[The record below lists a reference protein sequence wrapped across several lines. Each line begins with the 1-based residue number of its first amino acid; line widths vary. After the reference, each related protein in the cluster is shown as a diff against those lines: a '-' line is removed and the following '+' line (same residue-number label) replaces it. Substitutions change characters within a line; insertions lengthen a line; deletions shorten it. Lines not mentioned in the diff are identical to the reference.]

1 MTNIQIPEYITI
13 DGVKYE
19 IDPKDIKKSAN
30 PNKWVTVYNKYNI
43 KQVDKL
49 PTGRFPVEYD
59 KVALRMLEQQ
69 FEKAYMRFP
78 SLQKRYAY
86 FIDKG
91 IYKADILRGEVT
103 ADDLDEIYAEYDK
116 YDIGERTMYGFLTFV
131 MSQAIRLVDE
141 EVKDNGSKEQMK
153 YGYKKPKVLYDDR
166 YVLMESRKDRVIA
179 YSLDAKAHLGKEAV
193 MANVRYL
200 AQRAFSPSTPT
211 VTNGGY
217 NSAGQLTSC
226 FILKYDD
233 NMFSIGDIY
242 KQTLELSKIGG
253 GLGFDLT
260 DIRALGEMVGR
271 LDNRSHGTVAISK
284 MLEIA
289 LRFADQDGK
298 RAGSGAVYLDVFHQD
313 ILYLLDTK
321 KENTDETLRLS
332 DLSIGIIYRNK
343 FFNEIH
349 EKGYYYA
356 FAPHTIFK
364 EYGVKLSDI
373 NMDKMY
379 DKLVANPRVRKKR
392 IERDEILDMI
402 GAVTGESGYP
412 YSFMRENVNDAHIFE
427 GITVYTSN
435 LCTEILQRQDYY
447 GEYHKKPNGEYIY
460 DKNGERYPR
469 RYGVQ
474 CSLSSLN
481 MEYGLQSM
489 KENTFE
495 DLCYTM
501 VEHQNGVIDRTNLD
515 VSYDIEK
522 AKNDFRAMAL
532 GLAGGH
538 AILSNHRIAYGS
550 EESLDFINVFGTMY
564 RYYVLKASNKL
575 VKRYGKFKDFEKS
588 TYATGKEL
596 QKYVDKSFAPQ
607 TEKVKEIFKDV
618 HIPTQEEW
626 CTLQKKIMLE
636 GLANA
641 YHLAVAPTNSIS
653 YNLGTTQSVMPIT
666 QKIENRKTGSSG
678 SAYYA
683 VPHLDKPYT
692 YMYYQEA
699 YNIDDFA
706 MMDFIATLQQHIEQG
721 ISTTIFITD
730 EYTTADWWERVEYAW
745 AIGLKTLYYARP
757 KISGFKE
764 CLDCQ

>member
-1 MTNIQIPEYITI
+1 MTITIPSKIDI
-13 DGVKYE
+13 DGVSYA
-19 IDPKDIKKSAN
+19 IDPKDIKRSAN

-59 KVALRMLEQQ
+59 QVALKMLEQQ
-69 FEKAYMRFP
+69 FEKAYMTFDN
-78 SLQKRYAY
+78 LQKRYAY
-86 FIDKG
+86 MIDKG
-91 IYKADILRGEVT
+91 IYKKDILRGEVRPE
-103 ADDLDEIYAEYDK
+103 DLDEIYAEYDK

-131 MSQAIRLVDE
+131 MSQAIRLVE
-141 EVKDNGSKEQMK
+141 EEIEDNGSEEQQA
-153 YGYKKPKVLYDDR
+153 YGYHKPKVFYEDR

-179 YSLDAKAHLGKEAV
+179 YSLDAKAHLGLEAV
-193 MANVRYL
+193 KANVRYL

-233 NMFSIGDIY
+233 NMHSIGDIY

-260 DIRALGEMVGR
+260 DIRALGEMVGK

-298 RAGSGAVYLDVFHQD
+298 RAGSGAVYLDIFHQD

-332 DLSIGIIYRNK
+332 DLSVGIIYRNR
-343 FFNEIH
+343 FFKELH

-356 FAPHTIFK
+356 FAPHTIYK
-364 EYGVKLSDI
+364 AYGIKLSDI
-373 NMDKMY
+373 DMDTMY
-379 DKLVANPRVRKKR
+379 DELVANPKVRKKK
-392 IERDEILDMI
+392 IEREEIIDFI

-412 YSFMRENVNDAHIFE
+412 YSYFRENVNETHIFN
-427 GITVYTSN
+427 GIAVYVSN

-447 GEYHKKPNGEYIY
+447 GEYYTHPNGEYIV
-460 DKNGERYPR
+460 DTNGERYER

-481 MEYGLQSM
+481 MEYALEAL
-489 KENTFE
+489 KEGKME

-501 VEHQNGVIDRTNLD
+501 VEHQNGVIDRTDLR

-522 AKNDFRAMAL
+522 AKNAFRAMAL

-538 AILSNHRIAYGS
+538 AVMANHRIAYGS
-550 EESLDFINVFGTMY
+550 EESLDFINVFGMIY

-575 VKRYGKFKDFEKS
+575 VSRYGVFKDFEKS
-588 TYATGKEL
+588 KYATGEEL
-596 QKYVDKSFAPQ
+596 QKYVDQAYVPQ
-607 TEKVKEIFKDV
+607 TEKVQAIFEGV
-618 HIPTQEEW
+618 EIPTQDDWHE
-626 CTLQKKIMLE
+626 LQVQIMTT

-641 YHLAVAPTNSIS
+641 YHLGIAPTNSIS

-683 VPHLDKPYT
+683 VPHLDKPHT

-699 YNIDDFA
+699 YHVDDFA
-706 MMDFIATLQQHIEQG
+706 MLDFIATLQQHVDQG